1 MHVSSFW
8 IICKKKVLS
17 NMAANTAKNTTR
29 VFCFFE
35 KFPLTD
41 LVFCVQVLL
50 NVLIN
55 IRSGI
60 ILCENKMAAKMVV

>member
-1 MHVSSFW
+1 
-8 IICKKKVLS
+8 
-17 NMAANTAKNTTR
+17 MAANTSKNATR

-55 IRSGI
+55 IRSDI